1 MPQTVQYPKGAVIF
15 FEGKKTD
22 KIFILKNG
30 AVSLTHTD
38 PSTNEVV
45 TVQINNGEFFGVK
58 YTLIGKPNAN
68 TATTTAE
75 STVITITP
83 EEFESFIINDKDLMF
98 KMLKAFSAQVIQ
110 FHAQLASKFN
120 YEKQTDFETGMFNVA
135 KGFLE
140 TKDFQQCIDVS
151 EIFLSRHPASSKCDE
166 VRKMIE
172 KAKEKL
178 EELEQKKLEE
188 EAKESEKSASKNNDA
203 PITSFDLLPDAI
215 QYLPESFKRFEKIY
229 EPDKVIISEFD
240 EGDNFYLIQSGVV
253 RITKYL
259 DGRNTNVAVVKPG
272 DFFGLHELLSEEVHS
287 GTCIT
292 ASKVKVLE
300 FTKENFEPVVT
311 AIPQT
316 AVMLLKLFARMINDD
331 RRMYKNFCIQNM
343 QMRLSDILIMFDEM
357 GMGERMNT
365 RSVKFF
371 MTPHDIA
378 QWLALSDDDAK
389 SRLNQLQTLGQI
401 KLEDGSITVNDI
413 NDLRR
418 IVETH
423 VK

>member
-30 AVSLTHTD
+30 AVALTHTD

-110 FHAQLASKFN
+110 FHSQLASKFS
-120 YEKQTDFETGMFNVA
+120 YEKQKNFEAGMFNVA

-140 TKDFQQCIDVS
+140 VNDFQQCIDVS
-151 EIFLSRHPASSKCDE
+151 EIFLSRYENSSKCEE

-172 KAKEKL
+172 KSQ
-178 EELEQKKLEE
+178 EELKALEQKKLEE
-188 EAKESEKSASKNNDA
+188 KDKAEKADSKNDNA
-203 PITSFDLLPDAI
+203 LINSFDILPDAI
-215 QYLPESFKRFEKIY
+215 PYLPESFKRFEKIY
-229 EPDKVIISEFD
+229 EPDRVIISEFD
-240 EGDNFYLIQSGVV
+240 TGDNFYLIQSGVV

-272 DFFGLHELLSEEVHS
+272 DFFGLHELLSEKVHP

-300 FTKENFEPVVT
+300 FTKETFEPVVT

-343 QMRLSDILIMFDEM
+343 QMRLSDMLIMFDEM
-357 GMGERMNT
+357 EMGERLNT

-378 QWLALSDDDAK
+378 QWLAVSDEDAK

-401 KLEDGSITVNDI
+401 KLEDDSITVDDI